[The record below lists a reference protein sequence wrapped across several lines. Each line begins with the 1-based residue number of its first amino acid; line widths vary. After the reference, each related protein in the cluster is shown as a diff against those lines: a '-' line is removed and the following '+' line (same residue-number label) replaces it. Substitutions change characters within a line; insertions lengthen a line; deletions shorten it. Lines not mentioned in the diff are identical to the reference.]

1 MVTVEWADDSVY
13 TAVGLTRTMAPRPV
27 HTLKELPLPQVD
39 SGSISYYKNVVA
51 VLEGKEEL
59 IATPQ
64 QALRVMRVIAL
75 TFESSSRMQGMSC
88 HI

>member
-1 MVTVEWADDSVY
+1 
-13 TAVGLTRTMAPRPV
+13 MATRPV

-39 SGSISYYKNVVA
+39 SDRISYYENAVA
-51 VLEGKEEL
+51 VLAGKEKL